1 MVTTD
6 DGQSASVRSNLN
18 SGYLCNVGSLDH
30 SEYVME
36 AGMKFLHDNMELLVL
51 IVVGF
56 MTWGAYMNV
65 LIKCNPHTYLDEL
78 SAACVKFVFML
89 LIFTAISALVILID

>member
-1 MVTTD
+1 
-6 DGQSASVRSNLN
+6 
-18 SGYLCNVGSLDH
+18 
-30 SEYVME
+30 
-36 AGMKFLHDNMELLVL
+36 MKFLHDNMELLVM

-78 SAACVKFVFML
+78 NVACVKFVFML
-89 LIFTAISALVILID
+89 LIFTAVSALVILID

>member
-1 MVTTD
+1 MIWY
-6 DGQSASVRSNLN
+6 
-18 SGYLCNVGSLDH
+18 YLKILA
-30 SEYVME
+30 M
-36 AGMKFLHDNMELLVL
+36 

-78 SAACVKFVFML
+78 GAACIKLVVMML
-89 LIFTAISALVILID
+89 LFTVVAAFVVLTD